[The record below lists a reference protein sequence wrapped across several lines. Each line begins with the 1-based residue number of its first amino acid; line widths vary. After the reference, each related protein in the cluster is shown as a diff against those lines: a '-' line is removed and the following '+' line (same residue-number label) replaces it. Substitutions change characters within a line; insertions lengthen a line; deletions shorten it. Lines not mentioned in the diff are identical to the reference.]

1 MKVAIYNKAGE
12 KKSDL
17 TLSKRFDDEVSNKAV
32 TLYINYLRN
41 ALRAPIANTKDR
53 GQVSGGGKKP
63 WRQKG
68 TGNAR
73 VGSTR
78 SPLWVGGGVTFGPTS
93 ARNFQQRINKGLK
106 KQIIAGIIGEYA
118 KNKKLF
124 ILDDLSFEKPST
136 KAAEEMLAKIKTA
149 GKVSVIA
156 APKDE
161 FSYESFRNLP
171 YVTFMAVSK
180 PNMIAV
186 SSSQNLFISKE
197 AAEILEKNLEI
208 K

>member
-1 MKVAIYNKAGE
+1 MKLAIYNKSGE
-12 KKSDL
+12 KTSDL
-17 TLSKRFDDEVSNKAV
+17 TLSKHFEDKVSGKAT

-53 GQVSGGGKKP
+53 GDVSGGGKKP

-73 VGSTR
+73 AGSTR

-93 ARNFQQRINKGLK
+93 ARNFRQRINKGLK
-106 KQIIAGIIGEYA
+106 KQIITGIVGEYA
-118 KNKKLF
+118 RNNKLF
-124 ILDDLSFEKPST
+124 VMEDLSFEKPST
-136 KAAEEMLAKIKTA
+136 KEAEEMLNKIKA
-149 GKVSVIA
+149 VGKTSVIA
-156 APKDE
+156 GPEDK
-161 FSYESFRNLP
+161 FSFESFRNLP
-171 YVTFMAVSK
+171 YVTYMEVSR

-186 SSSQNLFISKE
+186 SSSQNLVISKE
-197 AAEILEKNLEI
+197 AVSVLEKNLEI